1 MINPFLKQLSLSIEQ
16 TLMSQSLQGME
27 WVVAIVQTIHIL
39 AICTLMTAMMMSNFK
54 VLGILNRNHVLYPLA
69 SALKGPAH
77 IAILVLFLTGLIMI
91 IGEPARALLN
101 PIFQLKMLLLIAAI
115 FCSIYSAIA
124 QKKLANDYFGNT
136 KTQLTQKLIAV
147 ISIGL
152 WLSILFAG
160 RWIAYT

>member
-1 MINPFLKQLSLSIEQ
+1 MINPFLKQLSLNIEQ

-54 VLGILNRNHVLYPLA
+54 ALGILSRNHVLYPLA
-69 SALKGPAH
+69 NALKVPAH
-77 IAILVLFLTGLIMI
+77 IAIFVLLLTGLIMI

-101 PIFQLKMLLLIAAI
+101 PIFQLKMILLIAAI

-124 QKKLANDYFGNT
+124 QKKLADDYFGNS
-136 KTQLTQKLIAV
+136 KSQLTQKLIAV